1 MGYEIVE
8 LKLWSFKE
16 WAKWIW
22 IFEFYFQPHLV
33 MKYSEIMSCLMAKVI
48 WSDLEE
54 DIQFYQTEKKNAAR
68 TMEQYRNR
76 S

>member
-1 MGYEIVE
+1 
-8 LKLWSFKE
+8 
-16 WAKWIW
+16 
-22 IFEFYFQPHLV
+22 
-33 MKYSEIMSCLMAKVI
+33 MSCLMAKVI